1 MEADEDMKQ
10 LSLDSM
16 KKDLKALSHKIDN
29 SHKTKATLNLTP
41 TNKEKSDIM
50 VLINQINSEF
60 DKNTDLQKLNE
71 FKIFQNLKQDY
82 QKLFVPKDSEPP
94 QKKQVRFDVAE
105 QDSHL
110 DDIHLKLQMNK
121 NRLINEI
128 QSDLAYQD
136 NVLNDLEQ
144 GMDSGLLNLNTI
156 NKDSIIPKWK
166 KSGYSKTAEFKRSVL
181 IIFLLVLLLI
191 VWIL

>member
-1 MEADEDMKQ
+1 MESDEYMKQ

-41 TNKEKSDIM
+41 TNKERSDIM
-50 VLINQINSEF
+50 VLINQINLEF

-82 QKLFVPKDSEPP
+82 QKLLVPKDADPP

-110 DDIHLKLQMNK
+110 DDIHL
-121 NRLINEI
+121 
-128 QSDLAYQD
+128 
-136 NVLNDLEQ
+136 
-144 GMDSGLLNLNTI
+144 
-156 NKDSIIPKWK
+156 
-166 KSGYSKTAEFKRSVL
+166 
-181 IIFLLVLLLI
+181 
-191 VWIL
+191 